1 MRFLLGIPYVNR
13 PDLLR
18 LALNSVRTLWP
29 WTIIIDNSDTPELR
43 IFQGSWPVPIFRVP
57 GLPLTLS
64 QTMNLLQAKALEQ
77 NCKAWFF
84 MHSDAELAPQTA
96 EILLGEA
103 RQAFDEK
110 ESWGVI
116 FTKYDTFCC
125 FNVSAMSAV
134 GPWDTN
140 LPQYFA
146 DNDYYRRVELAGY
159 KIFEVGMGV
168 THHEGGS
175 CTLRSDPMRT
185 RLNGVTFPLYQKYYE
200 ATWGGPPGAEQFL
213 QPFNTPSPLAAD
225 GLALSRG

>member
-18 LALNSVRTLWP
+18 LALNSVKVMWP
-29 WTIIIDNSDTPELR
+29 WTIIIDNSDRADLWTSQDL
-43 IFQGSWPVPIFRVP
+43 WPVPIFRVL

-64 QTMNLLQAKALEQ
+64 QTMNLLQAKAVEQ
-77 NCKAWFF
+77 NCQAWLFL
-84 MHSDAELAPQTA
+84 HSDAEPAAHTA
-96 EILLGEA
+96 EILLDEA
-103 RQAFDEK
+103 RRALQEQ

-125 FNVSAMSAV
+125 FNVSAMAAV

-146 DNDYYRRVELAGY
+146 DNDYYRRLELAGY
-159 KIFEVGMGV
+159 KIFEVGMEV

-175 CTLRSDPMRT
+175 CTLKSDPIRAH
-185 RLNGVTFPLYQKYYE
+185 LNGVTFPLYQKYYE
-200 ATWGGPPGAEQFL
+200 AKWGGLPGAERFL
-213 QPFNTPSPLAAD
+213 LPFNAVLPFHASGPA
-225 GLALSRG
+225 S